1 METKEN
7 VKNFAFE
14 ELQVTNKYF
23 SEYTPIEVS
32 VVKANSSWDNNDW
45 ILMCGPTLILY

>member
-23 SEYTPIEVS
+23 SEYTPIDVS
-32 VVKANSSWDNNDW
+32 VVKANPGLDNNDW
-45 ILMCGPTLILY
+45 ILMCGPTQILY

>member
-7 VKNFAFE
+7 LMNFAIE
-14 ELQVTNKYF
+14 ESQAINRYF